1 MLDWP
6 QKLLLTTTAA
16 IAALTTTPTISGIRV
31 PQPKTPAMLAFV
43 ALPFSAIDLEK
54 KMGGIYQN
62 WQY

>member
-6 QKLLLTTTAA
+6 QKLLLTTT
-16 IAALTTTPTISGIRV
+16 AALTTTPTISGIRV

-54 KMGGIYQN
+54 KMGE
-62 WQY
+62 